1 MNDSSILNIALRSP
15 GKNDVILNRKFE
27 QYLDKIEPLAT
38 SAEVELR
45 KSVLNEIQKIINK
58 WIQEASTKQGFTG
71 EALRM
76 ACGKVFTFGS
86 FRLGL
91 VTPASDIDALCVAPK
106 HISRDDFFESLLPI
120 LEGNQHVSELS
131 GVPDAVVPI
140 IKMKYREVEVDL
152 TFARLNLAV
161 VDSKLENLDSD
172 NLLKHLDEKTVR
184 SINGCRVADALLSLV
199 PNKGTYIT
207 VLRFV
212 RHWAKKRGLYSN
224 AMGFFGGIT
233 WAILSARVCQ
243 MYPNMSPLQVSL
255 KFFLVFSR
263 WNWTNPVTLCPITQS
278 AEVGLMGFKV
288 WNPKIN
294 SGDRFHLMP
303 IITPAF
309 PCMNS
314 TYNVTETTRR
324 IITSELAR
332 AHQFLSQV
340 MTAADFEPTLEK
352 LVQPPAF
359 LSLFNFYLAI
369 DVNCGSVNAYT
380 KLKGFVESRI
390 RMLLKFLESPVSGV
404 QQSRPW
410 PKEFDLEPTR
420 CTWLVGLSFP
430 PAKAGGAVAD
440 LRPSISQFLEKL
452 ADWAEKDNFQEGT
465 DYSVRLFHFSKRHP
479 FMTELRKT
487 DSSTSLTNG
496 QVDEYLENL
505 NHELRGGS
513 GPGWSTASL
522 DDLVGTKKRRLD
534 LEVDIS

>member
-1 MNDSSILNIALRSP
+1 
-15 GKNDVILNRKFE
+15 
-27 QYLDKIEPLAT
+27 LDKIEPLAT
-38 SAEVELR
+38 AAEVEAR
-45 KSVLNEIQKIINK
+45 KAVLNDIQKIVNK
-58 WIQEASTKQGFTG
+58 WIQEASVKQGFTG

-91 VTPASDIDALCVAPK
+91 ITPASDIDALCVAPK
-106 HISRDDFFESLLPI
+106 HISREDFFGVLLPI
-120 LEGNQHVSELS
+120 LESNELVTELS

-140 IKMKYREVEVDL
+140 IKMKYRGVEVDL

-184 SINGCRVADALLSLV
+184 SINGTRVADAMLNLV
-199 PNKGTYIT
+199 PNKTTYIT

-255 KFFLVFSR
+255 KFFLVFAR
-263 WNWTNPVTLCPITQS
+263 WNWSNPVTLCPITQS

-294 SGDRFHLMP
+294 SGDRLHLMP
-303 IITPAF
+303 IITPSF

-324 IITSELAR
+324 IITAELGR
-332 AHQFLSQV
+332 AHQFLTSLD
-340 MTAADFEPTLEK
+340 ANSYFEPIMEK
-352 LVQPPAF
+352 LTRPPVF
-359 LSLFNFYLAI
+359 LSLFNYYLAI
-369 DVNCGSVNAYT
+369 DVKCTNEQAHT

-390 RMLLKFLESPVSGV
+390 RLLLKFLESPASGV
-404 QQSRPW
+404 QQTRPW
-410 PKEFDLEPTR
+410 PKEFELSATR
-420 CTWLVGLSFP
+420 CVWLVGLSFP
-430 PAKAGGAVAD
+430 PAKAGGSVAD
-440 LRPSISQFLEKL
+440 LRPSISMFLEKVS
-452 ADWAEKDNFQEGT
+452 DWSEKDKFTENE
-465 DYSVRLFHFSKRHP
+465 DYSVRLFHFGKRHE
-479 FMTELRKT
+479 FMSEIRGVEGVDSLVSQQVDTYLESVNQETREAAGWNQQPGLDELMGP
-487 DSSTSLTNG
+487 NG
-496 QVDEYLENL
+496 QNKRKLE
-505 NHELRGGS
+505 
-513 GPGWSTASL
+513 L
-522 DDLVGTKKRRLD
+522 DVEIGQ
-534 LEVDIS
+534 